1 MYWCQYWRRQF
12 LLSGDWSYF
21 CTSCIC
27 TDTGSHCLSVFLSS
41 SVVELT
47 NTVWSHATLLTTQ
60 QHGLLN
66 PMMHHTRFNL
76 EYLENG
82 NQGWVMQHI
91 SIIKRNDLK
100 NKKYRETNF
109 KLNKL
114 QIQRGVTEVSEVWA
128 NKVTSRT
135 S

>member
-1 MYWCQYWRRQF
+1 
-12 LLSGDWSYF
+12 
-21 CTSCIC
+21 
-27 TDTGSHCLSVFLSS
+27 
-41 SVVELT
+41 
-47 NTVWSHATLLTTQ
+47 
-60 QHGLLN
+60 
-66 PMMHHTRFNL
+66 
-76 EYLENG
+76 
-82 NQGWVMQHI
+82 MQHI